1 MGPLSVS
8 ACAARQA
15 LRLVRNHTRA
25 EPLTSTRQYHTVPL
39 GRQAPP
45 EPDSPPELEAPPDS
59 EAPPESEVPPE
70 PGAPLELE
78 ASAPEA
84 PLELETL
91 ARRVLP
97 DPNTRIERSRAKR
110 QR

>member
-45 EPDSPPELEAPPDS
+45 EPDSPPELEAPPES
-59 EAPPESEVPPE
+59 EAPPE